1 MSDRSSSHP
10 SRLNISRVPH
20 LPGLDGMRALAV
32 VAVMVYHA
40 NSGWLHGGFLGVE
53 VFFVI
58 SGYLITLLL
67 VAEHERDDSI
77 DLKAFWIRRF
87 RRLLP
92 ALYLMLVL
100 VIVYLAVFFRQ
111 AQGRVRGDVIAGLTY
126 VSNWFQIWVGAGY
139 TASEAFAPLRHL
151 WSLAVEE
158 QFYLIWP
165 LVMVAIL
172 RRGRA
177 HLPRV
182 ALWLFGIAVF
192 INVVIAVLFV
202 PGDIDSVCTPD
213 TMNGYWSIAGRCI
226 SINDTL
232 YLSTVTRAGG
242 LLLGAALAMV
252 WRPVAVMRGPMR
264 DKGRQLD
271 LLALG
276 GFVILAMLMWWV
288 HLADPAENSLTGSQ
302 FDPWLFRGGLFL
314 AGLATVMIITAVTHR
329 GAITGRLLG
338 NPVLSWVGTRSYG
351 LYLFHWPIYQIIR
364 EQAGVKM
371 SLGQFVLA
379 MIITVPIT
387 ELSYR
392 LVEMPVRKG
401 AIGRWM
407 RREYRP
413 RSAAQA
419 EARKR
424 LVVVGAVVAVLVGA
438 AGVSVALAPNECV
451 GEVECAS
458 EAGRE
463 AIDAAASTTLVPVE
477 TSAPTTVDP
486 ATVDPAPA
494 GDTTVPGAT
503 TAPTTPPTE
512 PPTTPPPPPPPP
524 TAIGESVMLGAAPQ
538 LQAGGFVVNAAESRQ
553 GNATARVVGQLKASG
568 QLGEI
573 VVVQVGTNGQVD
585 DAVYD
590 EIMSY
595 LPAAEHPKVIFL
607 TVKANRNWI
616 EGNNQ
621 RIWSLKGRYPNV
633 DVLDWNGLVTSGQ
646 IQGISGDGV
655 HLGTPGA
662 KQTYAN
668 YIFGMIGRNDLI
680 QPVG

>member
-1 MSDRSSSHP
+1 MSDRSSSHL

-302 FDPWLFRGGLFL
+302 FDPWLFRGPGH
-314 AGLATVMIITAVTHR
+314 GDDHHCGHPPWGHHRAT
-329 GAITGRLLG
+329 
-338 NPVLSWVGTRSYG
+338 
-351 LYLFHWPIYQIIR
+351 
-364 EQAGVKM
+364 
-371 SLGQFVLA
+371 
-379 MIITVPIT
+379 
-387 ELSYR
+387 
-392 LVEMPVRKG
+392 
-401 AIGRWM
+401 
-407 RREYRP
+407 
-413 RSAAQA
+413 
-419 EARKR
+419 ARQP
-424 LVVVGAVVAVLVGA
+424 GAVVGGYPQLWPVPVPLADLPDHPRAGGREDEPRPVRAGDDHHGADHRTQLPPRRDARAQGCDRAVD
-438 AGVSVALAPNECV
+438 APRVPPAQC
-451 GEVECAS
+451 G
-458 EAGRE
+458 AGRG
-463 AIDAAASTTLVPVE
+463 P
-477 TSAPTTVDP
+477 
-486 ATVDPAPA
+486 
-494 GDTTVPGAT
+494 
-503 TAPTTPPTE
+503 
-512 PPTTPPPPPPPP
+512 
-524 TAIGESVMLGAAPQ
+524 
-538 LQAGGFVVNAAESRQ
+538 
-553 GNATARVVGQLKASG
+553 
-568 QLGEI
+568 
-573 VVVQVGTNGQVD
+573 
-585 DAVYD
+585 
-590 EIMSY
+590 
-595 LPAAEHPKVIFL
+595 
-607 TVKANRNWI
+607 
-616 EGNNQ
+616 
-621 RIWSLKGRYPNV
+621 
-633 DVLDWNGLVTSGQ
+633 
-646 IQGISGDGV
+646 
-655 HLGTPGA
+655 
-662 KQTYAN
+662 
-668 YIFGMIGRNDLI
+668 
-680 QPVG
+680 

>member
-1 MSDRSSSHP
+1 MTDRSPTHAP
-10 SRLNISRVPH
+10 RAQISRVPY

-40 NSGWLHGGFLGVE
+40 NSNWLHGGFLGVE

-67 VAEHERDDSI
+67 VAEHERDQGI
-77 DLKAFWIRRF
+77 DLKAFWVRRF

-92 ALYLMLVL
+92 ALYLMLALL
-100 VIVYLAVFFRQ
+100 VVYLAVFYRE
-111 AQGRVRGDVIAGLTY
+111 AQGRNRGDIVAGLTY
-126 VSNWFQIWVGAGY
+126 VSNWYQIWVGAGY

-158 QFYLIWP
+158 QFYLLWP
-165 LVMVAIL
+165 LMMVLIL

-182 ALWLFGIAVF
+182 ALWLFGIAVT
-192 INVVIAVLFV
+192 INLAIAVLFV
-202 PGDIDSVCTPD
+202 PGDIDSVCGPD
-213 TMNGYWSIAGRCI
+213 TMRGYWTVAGRCI

-232 YLSTVTRAGG
+232 YLSSVTRAGG

-252 WRPVAVMRGPMR
+252 WRPVAVMRGPLR

-271 LLALG
+271 LLAVVGVVL
-276 GFVILAMLMWWV
+276 LAMLMWWV

-302 FDPWLFRGGLFL
+302 FDPLLFRGGLFL
-314 AGLATVMIITAVTHR
+314 AGLATVLVITAVTHR
-329 GAITGRLLG
+329 GALTGRLFG
-338 NPVLSWVGTRSYG
+338 NPVLVWVGTRSYG

-364 EQAGVKM
+364 GEAGVKM

-379 MIITVPIT
+379 MVLTVPIT

-392 LVEMPVRKG
+392 LVETPVRKG
-401 AIGRWM
+401 AIGRWL
-407 RREYRP
+407 RREEGRRRRVDP
-413 RSAAQA
+413 AA
-419 EARKR
+419 RRR
-424 LVVVGAVVAVLVGA
+424 LVAIGAAAGLLLLG
-438 AGVSVALAPNECV
+438 AGVSVALAPNQCV

-463 AIDAAASTTLVPVE
+463 AIAAAASTTLAPVD
-477 TSAPTTVDP
+477 TAAPVT
-486 ATVDPAPA
+486 PAPV
-494 GDTTVPGAT
+494 DTALPGAT
-503 TAPTTPPTE
+503 TLVPPASTTPPTA
-512 PPTTPPPPPPPP
+512 PPTTEPPPPPPP

-538 LQAGGFVVNAAESRQ
+538 LQAGGFTVNAAESRQ
-553 GNATARVVGQLKASG
+553 GQATARVVGQLKASG

-573 VVVQVGTNGQVD
+573 VVIQVGTNGPVEQM
-585 DAVYD
+585 VYD

-607 TVKANRNWI
+607 TVHANRNWI
-616 EGNNQ
+616 EPNNM

-646 IQGISGDGV
+646 IPGISGDGI
-655 HLGTPGA
+655 HLGTPEA

-680 QPVG
+680 QAVG